1 MKQYL
6 LLLYL
11 LVNIATKAQT
21 PAFAVDCG
29 NNTFFCE
36 RPISD
41 TTLHI
46 GKQIKLLNGVAP
58 YKYTWSCKPFKPS
71 SKLTFTAS
79 DFLSDT
85 SIANPYIKDIP
96 VRNEPWC
103 FYLSVED
110 NNNNI
115 ATDSISIEYS
125 QFIFY
130 TFEIDF
136 TLNIGDSL
144 QFYYNHFVGGGIPPV
159 KYYWTPSDGL
169 EDSTRID
176 TWCKPQQSAI
186 YYQYI
191 IDSAGCISE
200 RNLAYRINVITTS
213 INEKIYKSSNPI
225 NLRQDGKRLIFSNPQ
240 NKKAKLSFYSI
251 DGKMIHI
258 AETKDQFFEIPSLV
272 YKSNVTICVI
282 SLGGIN
288 TTLKLY

>member
-1 MKQYL
+1 M
-6 LLLYL
+6 
-11 LVNIATKAQT
+11 AQT
-21 PAFAVDCG
+21 SPFTVDCG

-46 GKQIKLLNGVAP
+46 GTQIKLLNGVAP

-96 VRNEPWC
+96 VRNKPWR

-110 NNNNI
+110 DNNNI
-115 ATDSISIEYS
+115 ATDSISIQYS
-125 QFIFY
+125 QFIY
-130 TFEIDF
+130 GLFEADF
-136 TLNIGDSL
+136 TLNNGDSL
-144 QFYYNHFVGGGIPPV
+144 QFYYDHFVGGGILPV

-176 TWCKPQQSAI
+176 TWCKPLQSTI

-200 RNLAYRINVITTS
+200 RNLVYRINVITTS
-213 INEKIYKSSNPI
+213 INENSDKSGNLI
-225 NLRQDGKRLIFSNPQ
+225 NLRQEGKRLIFNNPQ

-251 DGKMIHI
+251 DGKRIFI
-258 AETKDQFFEIPSLV
+258 AETKDPFFEIPSLV
-272 YKSNVTICVI
+272 YKSNITICVI
-282 SLGGIN
+282 SLSGIN
-288 TTLKLY
+288 ATLKLY